1 MAREAKSRGRLL
13 TVATHHRPIHAT
25 PIWPIPNERA
35 KAPRFFLFSRSF
47 FDTKLPCSF
56 RIADE
61 MRIQIYIIA
70 LLLSAI
76 MWSISFD
83 AARESYHA
91 AQSAGLMPNLHINKK
106 LDRVL

>member
-1 MAREAKSRGRLL
+1 
-13 TVATHHRPIHAT
+13 
-25 PIWPIPNERA
+25 
-35 KAPRFFLFSRSF
+35 
-47 FDTKLPCSF
+47 
-56 RIADE
+56 

-70 LLLSAI
+70 FLLSAI

-106 LDRVL
+106 LDRIL

>member
-1 MAREAKSRGRLL
+1 MRLSLIFTTLICLASAGCKTGTCRFPLLAR
-13 TVATHHRPIHAT
+13 PC
-25 PIWPIPNERA
+25 
-35 KAPRFFLFSRSF
+35 
-47 FDTKLPCSF
+47 FDTKPPWSV
-56 RIADE
+56 RIAGS

-106 LDRVL
+106 LDRIL

>member
-1 MAREAKSRGRLL
+1 MG
-13 TVATHHRPIHAT
+13 
-25 PIWPIPNERA
+25 
-35 KAPRFFLFSRSF
+35 FFLFPRSF

-56 RIADE
+56 RIADA

-106 LDRVL
+106 LDRIL

>member
-1 MAREAKSRGRLL
+1 MELFTRLATTPAKKIR
-13 TVATHHRPIHAT
+13 
-25 PIWPIPNERA
+25 
-35 KAPRFFLFSRSF
+35 RFFLFLRSF
-47 FDTKLPCSF
+47 FDTKRPCSF
-56 RIADE
+56 RIADA

>member
-1 MAREAKSRGRLL
+1 GCEQ
-13 TVATHHRPIHAT
+13 
-25 PIWPIPNERA
+25 
-35 KAPRFFLFSRSF
+35 KACLLFSSF
-47 FDTKLPCSF
+47 QRPCFDTKLPCSF
-56 RIADE
+56 RIANS

>member
-1 MAREAKSRGRLL
+1 MTTLMCPAPTA
-13 TVATHHRPIHAT
+13 A
-25 PIWPIPNERA
+25 ERRA
-35 KAPRFFLFSRSF
+35 VVFLVMRSF

-56 RIADE
+56 PIANA

-106 LDRVL
+106 LDRIL

>member
-1 MAREAKSRGRLL
+1 METASHFFGIAL
-13 TVATHHRPIHAT
+13 TVGSTIDDTDASGADRG
-25 PIWPIPNERA
+25 ERRA
-35 KAPRFFLFSRSF
+35 VVFLVTRSF

-56 RIADE
+56 PIASA

-106 LDRVL
+106 LDRIL

>member
-1 MAREAKSRGRLL
+1 
-13 TVATHHRPIHAT
+13 
-25 PIWPIPNERA
+25 
-35 KAPRFFLFSRSF
+35 
-47 FDTKLPCSF
+47 
-56 RIADE
+56 

-106 LDRVL
+106 IDRIL

>member
-1 MAREAKSRGRLL
+1 MSGVVRRGMTIPPFFSLYAHFL
-13 TVATHHRPIHAT
+13 TQNCLAPSVS
-25 PIWPIPNERA
+25 PNA
-35 KAPRFFLFSRSF
+35 
-47 FDTKLPCSF
+47 
-56 RIADE
+56 

-106 LDRVL
+106 LDRIL

>member
-1 MAREAKSRGRLL
+1 MSGAN
-13 TVATHHRPIHAT
+13 VAGQ
-25 PIWPIPNERA
+25 
-35 KAPRFFLFSRSF
+35 KGLGFFLFPRSF

-56 RIADE
+56 RIADA

-106 LDRVL
+106 LDRIL

>member
-1 MAREAKSRGRLL
+1 MSGGN
-13 TVATHHRPIHAT
+13 HRAAEVLP
-25 PIWPIPNERA
+25 
-35 KAPRFFLFSRSF
+35 FFLVLRSF

-56 RIADE
+56 PTPRL

-70 LLLSAI
+70 FLLSAI

-106 LDRVL
+106 LDRIL

>member
-1 MAREAKSRGRLL
+1 MSGLGRRGAKGS
-13 TVATHHRPIHAT
+13 P
-25 PIWPIPNERA
+25 
-35 KAPRFFLFSRSF
+35 FFLVMRSF

-56 RIADE
+56 RIANS

-70 LLLSAI
+70 FLLSAI

-106 LDRVL
+106 LDRIL

>member
-1 MAREAKSRGRLL
+1 MAGSFLL
-13 TVATHHRPIHAT
+13 
-25 PIWPIPNERA
+25 
-35 KAPRFFLFSRSF
+35 FLRSF
-47 FDTKLPCSF
+47 FDTNLPCSF
-56 RIADE
+56 SIAEE

-91 AQSAGLMPNLHINKK
+91 AQSAGLMPNLHINKR

>member
-1 MAREAKSRGRLL
+1 
-13 TVATHHRPIHAT
+13 
-25 PIWPIPNERA
+25 
-35 KAPRFFLFSRSF
+35 
-47 FDTKLPCSF
+47 
-56 RIADE
+56 

-91 AQSAGLMPNLHINKK
+91 AQSAGLMPNLHINKR
-106 LDRVL
+106 LDRIL